1 MLRVPLDE
9 LCLQIK
15 LLDLGDVADFLG
27 RAIEPPRVEAVT
39 EAIKGLQDLQ
49 ALDLREYLTPLGYHL
64 ASLPVN
70 VRIGKI
76 LLYGALATNSMDL
89 LALLMDALHILTHAC
104 NFHAQQEQS

>member
-1 MLRVPLDE
+1 MT
-9 LCLQIK
+9 CTHYSLQ
-15 LLDLGDVADFLG
+15 
-27 RAIEPPRVEAVT
+27 

-76 LLYGALATNSMDL
+76 LLYGTNTCSGEYIYMQRL
-89 LALLMDALHILTHAC
+89 
-104 NFHAQQEQS
+104 

>member
-1 MLRVPLDE
+1 M
-9 LCLQIK
+9 CTHYSLQ
-15 LLDLGDVADFLG
+15 
-27 RAIEPPRVEAVT
+27 

-76 LLYGALATNSMDL
+76 LLYGTNTCSEEYIYICNASEIQTGWSPRSERL
-89 LALLMDALHILTHAC
+89 L
-104 NFHAQQEQS
+104 ER

>member
-76 LLYGALATNSMDL
+76 LLYGKAMRSQHMCSTVACRHVRCRL
-89 LALLMDALHILTHAC
+89 LQFDI
-104 NFHAQQEQS
+104 

>member
-1 MLRVPLDE
+1 MT
-9 LCLQIK
+9 CTHYSLQ
-15 LLDLGDVADFLG
+15 
-27 RAIEPPRVEAVT
+27 

-76 LLYGALATNSMDL
+76 LLYGTSTQAVALAQP
-89 LALLMDALHILTHAC
+89 LTGMAC
-104 NFHAQQEQS
+104 

>member
-76 LLYGALATNSMDL
+76 LLYGKATRSQHMCRTVACRHVRCRL
-89 LALLMDALHILTHAC
+89 LQFDI
-104 NFHAQQEQS
+104 